1 MQMSILENYNYT
13 LQGEIG
19 GLKVKKSKNVL
30 NVALTESFMGK
41 RKKGIYHWVLPAL
54 LTMRQEYLLR
64 MIDYALKER
73 FFVVDMG
80 CNVGYLTRYLSLRA
94 NTIGLDID
102 KSQLHWAK
110 QSLRHT
116 DFVCCDLCHLPLRE
130 SSIDLTVCA
139 SVFEHIANL
148 DQALQDIKFVLK
160 TNGLLAAGY
169 PIETKLLEIIVRS
182 FWKSESHV
190 WDQNNKTKLDRLRN
204 PHTHKQDFSNIR
216 KTLKKYFV
224 FLKIQKIPGNY
235 LPDSLSIYENALLLK
250 DP

>member
-1 MQMSILENYNYT
+1 
-13 LQGEIG
+13 
-19 GLKVKKSKNVL
+19 VKKSKNVL
-30 NVALTESFMGK
+30 NLALTESLIGQG
-41 RKKGIYHWVLPAL
+41 KKGIYHWVLPAL

-64 MIDYALKER
+64 MIDFALNER
-73 FFVVDMG
+73 IFVVDMG
-80 CNVGYLTRYLSLRA
+80 CNVGYLTGYLSLRA

-130 SSIDLTVCA
+130 SSVDLTVCA
-139 SVFEHIANL
+139 SVFEHIENL
-148 DQALQDIKFVLK
+148 DQALQNIKFVLK
-160 TNGLLAAGY
+160 KNGLLAAGY
-169 PIETKLLEIIVRS
+169 PIETKLLEIIVKS

-190 WDQNNKTKLDRLRN
+190 WDQNNKTKLDRLTN

-216 KTLKKYFV
+216 KTLKKYFM
-224 FLKIQKIPGNY
+224 FLKMQKIPGNS
-235 LPDSLSIYENALLLK
+235 LPDSLSIYENTLLLK